1 MARPANA
8 DSAETIARII
18 AAALDELAQQDEPTA
33 PALRAVAKRAGV
45 GLGTIQY
52 YFESKETLLEA
63 CLDGYHERLAA
74 LAGSLTS
81 SLKQGDSPSTTAID
95 LVDAAVAALFAF
107 ARKERGLL
115 RFRAAATFSRGELA
129 PLRQRDFM
137 GGLSQLAADALA
149 AHVNVPL
156 LDARL
161 AVHAMSATIV
171 RFALMSDAE
180 VGWATGLSGEAAHA
194 AMSAYVPRAARRL
207 LRLPEQS
214 EDGLEIKR

>member
-18 AAALDELAQQDEPTA
+18 AAALEELAQQDEPTA

-81 SLKQGDSPSTTAID
+81 SLRHGFSQSTPTEF
-95 LVDAAVAALFAF
+95 VDAAVAALFAF

-129 PLRQRDFM
+129 PPRQRDFM
-137 GGLSQLAADALA
+137 GGLSELAADALSP
-149 AHVNVPL
+149 HVNVPL

-180 VGWATGLSGEAAHA
+180 VAWATGLSGEAAHA

>member
-8 DSAETIARII
+8 DSAETITRII
-18 AAALDELAQQDEPTA
+18 SAALEELAQQEEPTA

-52 YFESKETLLEA
+52 YFETKETLLEA
-63 CLDGYHERLAA
+63 CLDGYHDRLAT
-74 LAGSLTS
+74 LAGSLTVS
-81 SLKQGDSPSTTAID
+81 VQHADSPSTTPTQV
-95 LVDAAVAALFAF
+95 VDAAVAALFAF

-115 RFRAAATFSRGELA
+115 RFRAASTFSRGELA

-137 GGLSQLAADALA
+137 GGLSELAAEALA
-149 AHVNVPL
+149 PHIGVPL

-161 AVHAMSATIV
+161 AVHAMSAMIV

-180 VGWATGLSGEAAHA
+180 VAWATGLRGEPAYE
-194 AMSAYVPRAARRL
+194 AMAAYVPRAARRL
-207 LRLPEQS
+207 LRMPEQGD
-214 EDGLEIKR
+214 EGLDTKR